1 MDAADCLPRS
11 CSSFFQMGFS
21 VRALTS
27 ISTYK
32 EEIIIGGNYVLDFI

>member
-21 VRALTS
+21 VQTLTS

-32 EEIIIGGNYVLDFI
+32 EEIIIGGNYVPDFI